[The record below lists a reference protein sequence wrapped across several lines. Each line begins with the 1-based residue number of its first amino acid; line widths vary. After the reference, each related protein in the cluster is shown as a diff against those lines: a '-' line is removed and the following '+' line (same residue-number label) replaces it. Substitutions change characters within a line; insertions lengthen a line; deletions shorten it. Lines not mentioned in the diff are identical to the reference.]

1 MRKKLLVISTTLILI
16 ISLFSISRTAAANEA
31 VIASVDWVMSKVNPL
46 QKKVDEL
53 EKRVE
58 QLETEVTE
66 LRKAQ

>member
-1 MRKKLLVISTTLILI
+1 MRKKLLIGFTTLFI
-16 ISLFSISRTAAANEA
+16 ITSLFSISKTAAANEV

-58 QLETEVTE
+58 QLETEVSE
-66 LRKAQ
+66 LKKTK